1 MREEGPGLPACTQG
15 HNQHTLHMHT
25 QEGGGQGEGGK
36 EGERV
41 KGGGKKECK
50 KEGEAKSKAT
60 TQ

>member
-1 MREEGPGLPACTQG
+1 
-15 HNQHTLHMHT
+15 MHT

-50 KEGEAKSKAT
+50 KEEEAKSKAT
-60 TQ
+60 TQWGHEPPAAADNL